1 MVVRT
6 KGVERIILITD
17 SMTSRD
23 NYKNAPEI
31 GYGPDLN
38 YDDIGYLAGSRLTL
52 ENACQ
57 NMMKHTG
64 YGLCHAI
71 RFATIN
77 PARML
82 GIDHKVG
89 SLEPGK
95 LANIILI
102 DDMVHIDTVILQGDV
117 MVRNA

>member
-1 MVVRT
+1 
-6 KGVERIILITD
+6 
-17 SMTSRD
+17 
-23 NYKNAPEI
+23 
-31 GYGPDLN
+31 
-38 YDDIGYLAGSRLTL
+38 
-52 ENACQ
+52 
-57 NMMKHTG
+57 MMKHTG